1 MVRRGS
7 ITNIETIKNYVK
19 VHELTTTDDF
29 VMNMVV
35 LPHKII
41 THQLLL
47 KKDRRFIEKH
57 GRRPVVEV
65 DVSEFEKA
73 GGSVGCMVL
82 MLLSPHDGVQ

>member
-1 MVRRGS
+1 
-7 ITNIETIKNYVK
+7 
-19 VHELTTTDDF
+19 
-29 VMNMVV
+29 MVV

-41 THQLLL
+41 THQLKF
-47 KKDRRFIEKH
+47 KKDKRFIMKH
-57 GRRPVVEV
+57 TNERQLVEV